1 MIDRLL
7 RRLAV
12 HTRIVGG
19 FLVLVVLGAIA
30 LPLIVANHSFL
41 VSRLQQIAEVEARAD
56 RLLLLASTRIES
68 SRVNLMRYVQDY
80 APSTYEAQDDVDQAF
95 GLLTEALDLITAPE
109 QRATVQAILEAL
121 EDYKTLITD
130 VEVARSEG
138 QEQNVSRIL
147 FQAYRLGNDIGARIE
162 QVVDESEARV
172 AAAND
177 AIYADAGNR
186 LILLGSVYVVVLVL
200 ALVLASLIQRSIT
213 RPVAELREGAEAFRR
228 GDMDATVPVVGN
240 DELTLLARTFNQM
253 AVQSRD
259 MITTLEQ
266 RVADRTR
273 DLEQR
278 AVRLATAADVGR
290 AATSILDLATLIPR
304 VVSLVCE
311 RFDLYYAGLFVV
323 DDAGEY
329 AVLAAGSG
337 EPGRLMKERGHKLQV
352 GGASMVGTACAQ
364 KKARVALDVVGL
376 QPGEEPMRFDNPLLP
391 DTRSEMA
398 LPLIVGDHVLGALDV
413 QSTEPAAFSE
423 EDITVLQ
430 LVADQVAVAIDNARK
445 FSDEAALLEAANAV
459 YHISRCLAAA
469 ATTDEIAQVILDA
482 IAETEADGAALASF
496 NLAQEG
502 QLETITFLGSWDR
515 QGASRFPIGVP
526 IPPSARFPLELSS
539 RFFVVEDAGRDVHLP
554 EAVREYMSR
563 AGMAALVNIP
573 LHADDRTIGCIRV
586 DRGTAGPFSP
596 TTLELYRALADQ
608 ASVALERARLLEE
621 TQRRVAQ
628 ERLAASITRRIR
640 SYTDVDTILRIALQE
655 LGHALGAADGLIQLN
670 VSNGAAEGQRSV
682 PSHQGSLSDDD
693 GDGPRRRQLTGA

>member
-1 MIDRLL
+1 MIDRFL

-12 HTRIVGG
+12 RTRIVGG
-19 FLVLVVLGAIA
+19 FLILVMLGALA

-41 VSRLQQIAEVEARAD
+41 VSRLQQIAEVETRAD

-80 APSTYEAQDDVDQAF
+80 APSTYEAQDDADQAS
-95 GLLTEALDLITAPE
+95 GLLTEALALITAPE
-109 QRATVQAILEAL
+109 QRATVEAILGAL
-121 EDYKTLITD
+121 EDYKKLITD

-147 FQAYRLGNDIGARIE
+147 FQAYRLGNDIGQRIE

-177 AIYADAGNR
+177 AIYADAANR
-186 LILLGSVYVVVLVL
+186 LVLLGSIYVVVLVL
-200 ALVLASLIQRSIT
+200 ALVLAGLIQRSIT
-213 RPVAELREGAEAFRR
+213 RPVAELREGAEAFRQ

-253 AVQSRD
+253 AVRSRD
-259 MITTLEQ
+259 LISVLEQ

-278 AVRLATAADVGR
+278 AVRLTTAADVGR
-290 AATSILDLATLIPR
+290 AATSILDLATLLTQ

-329 AVLAAGSG
+329 AVLEAGSG
-337 EPGRLMKERGHKLQV
+337 EPGRLMKEQGHKLQV

-364 KKARVALDVVGL
+364 KKARIALDV
-376 QPGEEPMRFDNPLLP
+376 GEEPMRFDNPLLP

-398 LPLIVGDHVLGALDV
+398 HPLIVGDHVLGALDV

-423 EDITVLQ
+423 EDITILQ
-430 LVADQVAVAIDNARK
+430 LVADQVAVAMDNARK
-445 FSDEAALLEAANAV
+445 FSDEAALLEAASPV
-459 YHISRCLAAA
+459 YRTSRRLAAA
-469 ATTDEIAQVILDA
+469 ATTDEIAQVVLDA
-482 IAETEADGAALASF
+482 IAETEADGAALTWFNRASD
-496 NLAQEG
+496 G
-502 QLETITFLGSWDR
+502 QVETVTLLGSWDR
-515 QGASRFPIGVP
+515 RGSSRFPIGVP
-526 IPPSARFPLELSS
+526 MPPSASFPLDLSS
-539 RFFVVEDAGRDVHLP
+539 RFFVVEDAAQDTHLP
-554 EAVREYMSR
+554 EATREHISR

-573 LHADDRTIGCIRV
+573 LQAGDRAIGFIRV
-586 DRGTAGPFSP
+586 DRAMAGSFSR
-596 TTLELYRALADQ
+596 TTLGLYRALADQ

-670 VSNGAAEGQRSV
+670 VSNGAAEGWRSV

-693 GDGPRRRQLTGA
+693 ADKPHRRQLTGA